1 MLKDQEKAI
10 TPSPKVGQ
18 GITMQYIGDK
28 KNLRN
33 STSIRKHFQQVAYM
47 VRGYVAIKKIS
58 KLEN

>member
-28 KNLRN
+28 KTLE
-33 STSIRKHFQQVAYM
+33 IVPQ
-47 VRGYVAIKKIS
+47 
-58 KLEN
+58 LENISNKWLTW